1 MEENNSFKVTF
12 IFPDYDKNNIYS
24 SFRFE
29 TLLKDPIK
37 IETKKIDLKFN
48 LNEELYL
55 NGNYDELIHLI
66 PEKKE
71 FEEKEIIITL
81 YNDINNLYR
90 LNINEIDGDCNVE
103 INSMW
108 DIDYD
113 DKTSAEERKIPDLK
127 YDGKIIEDFEALYE
141 RKRWNILNAKV
152 EKFESNLFSDKT
164 IKYIKNNKNKSF
176 KYDILLCKD
185 NIIKCLSEK
194 IYNKIIFFNE
204 ADKENLKNKLKPL
217 ATQLRE
223 KANNLEK
230 QNISKEID
238 KEEELINKYMTD
250 IFPDY
255 KDLAESFNL
264 YNNKWNLNKFS
275 DNDFQLFLLF
285 SQMDLYYKPKITQ
298 KYIEQANKK
307 YEELKNKVISDESL
321 NLIEKTRIICA
332 FSKFCSSKLLKGYEL
347 PELFITKNLAETDPY
362 KMAIEKYKEIIKGL
376 KESSGYFKK
385 LLLFDMSAAQI
396 INDWDFETFKINNL
410 KKITISEC
418 SFSDFQ
424 KKINIDKRKIT
435 FPSISM
441 LTLNQVKQHSLN
453 LLPKFFFKVVYAHK
467 FNAVSDAGNHI
478 TFFNESRLL
487 YSEGMKDNIILNP
500 KGCVLPI
507 MIEISHETLSHVKI
521 RYSNSSCLSP
531 LLNPIKDKNKLLCPN
546 DFKTESGYIIEYL
559 FADTFEE
566 LNFIK
571 KRNEDLFELTDPKYW
586 IDINFNKMKKFNKE
600 KMEKKKEDEKFDEDY
615 NNLILDDKRYDESND
630 DNDDEDNIGCI
641 FHKYNYH
648 NQKQF
653 KKNY

>member
-1 MEENNSFKVTF
+1 M
-12 IFPDYDKNNIYS
+12 
-24 SFRFE
+24 
-29 TLLKDPIK
+29 
-37 IETKKIDLKFN
+37 
-48 LNEELYL
+48 

-66 PEKKE
+66 HEKKE
-71 FEEKEIIITL
+71 FEEKEMIITL
-81 YNDINNLYR
+81 YNDINNLYH
-90 LNINEIDGDCNVE
+90 LNINEVDGDCNVE

-152 EKFESNLFSDKT
+152 EKFESNLFSNKT
-164 IKYIKNNKNKSF
+164 IQYIKNNKNKSF

-385 LLLFDMSAAQI
+385 LLLFDLSAAQI

-410 KKITISEC
+410 NKITISEC

-424 KKINIDKRKIT
+424 QKINIDKRKIT

-453 LLPKFFFKVVYAHK
+453 LLSKFFFKVVYAHK

-521 RYSNSSCLSP
+521 RYANSSCLSP

-546 DFKTESGYIIEYL
+546 DFKTESGYMIEYL

-586 IDINFNKMKKFNKE
+586 IDINFNKMKKFNKD

-615 NNLILDDKRYDESND
+615 NNLILDDKRYDESDD
-630 DNDDEDNIGCI
+630 DNDDEDNIDCI

>member
-71 FEEKEIIITL
+71 FEEKEMIITL
-81 YNDINNLYR
+81 YNDINNIYR
-90 LNINEIDGDCNVE
+90 LNINEVDGDCNVE

-164 IKYIKNNKNKSF
+164 IQYIKNNKNKSF

-275 DNDFQLFLLF
+275 DNDFQLCLLF

-521 RYSNSSCLSP
+521 RYANSSCLSP

-586 IDINFNKMKKFNKE
+586 IDINFNKMKKFNKD

-615 NNLILDDKRYDESND
+615 NNLILDDKRYDESDD

>member
-90 LNINEIDGDCNVE
+90 LNINEVDGDCNVE

-152 EKFESNLFSDKT
+152 EKFESNLFSNKT
-164 IKYIKNNKNKSF
+164 IQYIKNNKNKSF

-424 KKINIDKRKIT
+424 QKINIDKRKIT

-487 YSEGMKDNIILNP
+487 DSEGMKDNIILNP

-521 RYSNSSCLSP
+521 RYANSSCLSP

-586 IDINFNKMKKFNKE
+586 IDINFNKMKKFNKD

-615 NNLILDDKRYDESND
+615 NNLILEDKRYDESDD

>member
-71 FEEKEIIITL
+71 FEEKEMIITL
-81 YNDINNLYR
+81 YNDINNIYR
-90 LNINEIDGDCNVE
+90 LNINEVDGDCNVE

-396 INDWDFETFKINNL
+396 INDWDFETF
-410 KKITISEC
+410 
-418 SFSDFQ
+418 
-424 KKINIDKRKIT
+424 
-435 FPSISM
+435 
-441 LTLNQVKQHSLN
+441 
-453 LLPKFFFKVVYAHK
+453 
-467 FNAVSDAGNHI
+467 
-478 TFFNESRLL
+478 
-487 YSEGMKDNIILNP
+487 
-500 KGCVLPI
+500 
-507 MIEISHETLSHVKI
+507 
-521 RYSNSSCLSP
+521 
-531 LLNPIKDKNKLLCPN
+531 
-546 DFKTESGYIIEYL
+546 
-559 FADTFEE
+559 
-566 LNFIK
+566 
-571 KRNEDLFELTDPKYW
+571 
-586 IDINFNKMKKFNKE
+586 
-600 KMEKKKEDEKFDEDY
+600 
-615 NNLILDDKRYDESND
+615 
-630 DNDDEDNIGCI
+630 
-641 FHKYNYH
+641 
-648 NQKQF
+648 
-653 KKNY
+653 

>member
-71 FEEKEIIITL
+71 FEEKEMIITL
-81 YNDINNLYR
+81 YNDINNIYR
-90 LNINEIDGDCNVE
+90 LNINEVDGDCNVE

-521 RYSNSSCLSP
+521 RYANSSCLSP

-586 IDINFNKMKKFNKE
+586 IDINFNKMKKFNKD

-615 NNLILDDKRYDESND
+615 NNLILDDKRYDESDD